1 MLNPIRHRTAKYDSN
16 VKRTC
21 LFFAGCRK
29 KNIYIIIY
37 ICVWILGL
45 VSIICFGLF
54 RYIIYIALYSTTYPL
69 VNIHKT
75 MGNHIFL
82 IEKSTISMAIFKRA
96 NCKKLP
102 EGIPK
107 SPDVGEILGSLNP
120 MISEKSPGSPCYL
133 LCIYLVHSRDI
144 PIYILISMYVYI
156 YIFPQQTKN
165 HTYLYIYNMFMY
177 IFIHVYVYSHNIEIY
192 LYTCM

>member
-1 MLNPIRHRTAKYDSN
+1 VSIFCGLQEKY
-16 VKRTC
+16 
-21 LFFAGCRK
+21 
-29 KNIYIIIY
+29 IYIIIY
-37 ICVWILGL
+37 IYVCLDFGVGIDYMFRI
-45 VSIICFGLF
+45 VSV
-54 RYIIYIALYSTTYPL
+54 YYIYIALYSTTYPL

-144 PIYILISMYVYI
+144 PIYILISMYIYIYIPTTYKESHIFIYICILCVYI
-156 YIFPQQTKN
+156 YICIFPQHRN
-165 HTYLYIYNMFMY
+165 IFAHMYVIYP
-177 IFIHVYVYSHNIEIY
+177 
-192 LYTCM
+192 T